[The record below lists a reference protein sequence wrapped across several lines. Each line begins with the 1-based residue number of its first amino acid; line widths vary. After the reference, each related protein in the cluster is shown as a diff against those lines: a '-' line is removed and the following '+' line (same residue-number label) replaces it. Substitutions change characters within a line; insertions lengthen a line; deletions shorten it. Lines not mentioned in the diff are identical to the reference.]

1 MDVRVVGLHH
11 SHRGIPVVACAPS
24 QQQFRLGGVVS
35 RFLLALFLA
44 SVASNVSLSKAASQG
59 SVGKTSS
66 GSFTIT
72 LVIPPRLTVQT
83 FAVAPDSSEPE
94 TAQASPTDASTAGN
108 NTNTAVTVQT
118 AKQVLSNNQAL
129 QAAQSRAQASDTT
142 PAPSSNTTETE
153 ALPEAPAEI
162 IPTNTL
168 QQKLCIQGNG
178 MSHYSLQASGSRNDS
193 RMVLSSD
200 GGNEVPY
207 QVVLNDRS
215 STSPINL
222 QTPKTLPLSN
232 QKDCSTSPVVSIDLS
247 NTARNNLQDSRYYGA
262 AQVTVAAE

>member
-11 SHRGIPVVACAPS
+11 SHRSMPVVACAPS
-24 QQQFRLGGVVS
+24 QQQFRPGGVVS

-59 SVGKTSS
+59 TVGKTSS

-72 LVIPPRLTVQT
+72 LVIPPRLTAQA
-83 FAVAPDSSEPE
+83 FAVAPESTEQETEQAAAVDADSDSE
-94 TAQASPTDASTAGN
+94 T
-108 NTNTAVTVQT
+108 VTVQT
-118 AKQVLSNNQAL
+118 AKQVLSNIQAI
-129 QAAQSRAQASDTT
+129 QTAESRTQTTDTAS
-142 PAPSSNTTETE
+142 APSSNTTETE
-153 ALPEAPAEI
+153 TLPEAPAEI

-168 QQKLCIQGNG
+168 QRKLCIQGNG

-207 QVVLNDRS
+207 QVVLNDQS

-222 QTPKTLPLSN
+222 QTPKTMPLNN
-232 QKDCSTSPVVSIDLS
+232 QSDCSTSPVVSINLS
-247 NTARNNLQDSRYYGA
+247 NSARNNLQDSRYYGA

>member
-11 SHRGIPVVACAPS
+11 SHRGMPVAACAPS
-24 QQQFRLGGVVS
+24 QQQFRPDGVVS

-44 SVASNVSLSKAASQG
+44 SVASNISLSQAASQG
-59 SVGKTSS
+59 PVGKTSS

-72 LVIPPRLTVQT
+72 LVIPPRLTVET
-83 FAVAPDSSEPE
+83 FAVAPDSTEPE
-94 TAQASPTDASTAGN
+94 TEQT
-108 NTNTAVTVQT
+108 TAVDAVATSSSSSVTVKT
-118 AKQVLSNNQAL
+118 AKQVLSNIQAI
-129 QAAQSRAQASDTT
+129 QAAESRAQATDTAS
-142 PAPSSNTTETE
+142 APSSNTTEPE

-200 GGNEVPY
+200 GGSEVPY
-207 QVVLNDRS
+207 QVVLNDQS

-222 QTPKTLPLSN
+222 QTPKTMPLSN
-232 QKDCSTSPVVSIDLS
+232 QSDCSTSPVVSINLS
-247 NTARNNLQDSRYYGA
+247 NSARNNLQDSRYYGA

>member
-1 MDVRVVGLHH
+1 M
-11 SHRGIPVVACAPS
+11 
-24 QQQFRLGGVVS
+24 
-35 RFLLALFLA
+35 ALFLA

-59 SVGKTSS
+59 TVGKTSS

-72 LVIPPRLTVQT
+72 LVIAPRLTVQT
-83 FAVAPDSSEPE
+83 FAIAPDSSEPE
-94 TAQASPTDASTAGN
+94 AAQDSAADASN
-108 NTNTAVTVQT
+108 NTNTTVTVQT
-118 AKQVLSNNQAL
+118 AKQVLSSIQAR
-129 QAAQSRAQASDTT
+129 QAAESRTQVADTT
-142 PAPSSNTTETE
+142 SAPSSNTAETE
-153 ALPEAPAEI
+153 ALPEAPEEI

-207 QVVLNDRS
+207 QVVLNDQS

-222 QTPKTLPLSN
+222 QTPRTLPLSN
-232 QKDCSTSPVVSIDLS
+232 QKDCSTSPVVSINLS
-247 NTARNNLQDSRYYGA
+247 NSARNNLQDSRYYGA